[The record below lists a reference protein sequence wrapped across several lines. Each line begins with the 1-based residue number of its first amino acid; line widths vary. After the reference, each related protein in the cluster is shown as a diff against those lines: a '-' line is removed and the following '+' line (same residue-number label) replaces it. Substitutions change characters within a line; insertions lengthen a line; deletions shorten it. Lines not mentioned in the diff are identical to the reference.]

1 MWRVRD
7 ARAYV
12 ARARAIGQALAP
24 LSLVGVSSIL
34 LDHARDVHMTCEI
47 GARML
52 CQASALSLV
61 GASSILL
68 GHAIRKRR
76 NRRRAHAA
84 AARLSTRRSAAGA
97 AAGCDRP
104 SLKVRPIIASCCA
117 VG

>member
-34 LDHARDVHMTCEI
+34 LDHACDVHMTCEI

-76 NRRRAHAA
+76 NRRRA
-84 AARLSTRRSAAGA
+84 RRGGA
-97 AAGCDRP
+97 ALGAPFRRRRRHQMRP
-104 SLKVRPIIASCCA
+104 L
-117 VG
+117 